1 MSTSECFVFIQ
12 MPGSLEVVT
21 AGRFRHEVLPDGSSV
36 GLFVYGN
43 RYLARPDAVPLDS
56 FNLPL
61 EPTEF
66 ETTKLNGMF
75 GALRDVAPD
84 SWGRRVIDRRYPD
97 RDLTEFDYLVHGGS
111 GRIGALSFGPDVEP
125 PAPGAGGTLP
135 GLHDL
140 AELRRAA
147 GLIEADQPVT
157 EDLQEM
163 LDPGSSVGGARP
175 KTVIQEDGVTWLA
188 KFPQR
193 GDPWCNATVEGGML
207 RLAAR
212 CGICVPEVRIEPLGR
227 ERILLVRRFD
237 REPVE
242 GGEFRRRMVSALTV
256 LDLDDS
262 VTDRAGWS
270 YLAFA
275 DEIQRWSENP
285 VSDKRELF
293 LRITFNAL
301 ISNLDDHPRNHA
313 MLAAGEGWRLSPAYD
328 LTPSRSRSL
337 EHRDLAMVF
346 GTLGRVASRENLL
359 SEAPRFGLEVAEAN
373 DAIDCL
379 KAVIKDHWCTEILAA
394 SGTEEDCE
402 ATRGAFLYP
411 GFEIERT

>member
-1 MSTSECFVFIQ
+1 MTSECFVYLQ

-21 AGRFRHEVLPDGSSV
+21 VGRFRHEVLPDGSSV
-36 GLFVYGN
+36 GLFVYGS
-43 RYLARPDAVPLDS
+43 RYLSRPDAVPLDP

-66 ETTKLNGMF
+66 EATKLNGMF

-84 SWGRRVIDRRYPD
+84 FWGRRVIDRRYAG
-97 RDLTEFDYLVHGGS
+97 RDLTEFDYLVHGGK
-111 GRIGALSFGPDVEP
+111 GRIGALSFGPDVDP
-125 PAPGAGGTLP
+125 PAPDAGKALP
-135 GLHDL
+135 GFHDL
-140 AELRRAA
+140 TELRKAVE
-147 GLIEADQPVT
+147 LIEADQPVT

-175 KTVIQEDGVTWLA
+175 KTVIRDDGVTWLA

-193 GDPWCNATVEGGML
+193 GDPWCNAAVEGGMS

-212 CGICVPEVRIEPLGR
+212 CGIRVPEIRVEPLGQ
-227 ERILLVRRFD
+227 EKVLLVRRFD
-237 REPVE
+237 RESIDE
-242 GGEFRRRMVSALTV
+242 GELRHRMVSALTV
-256 LDLDDS
+256 LDLDDT
-262 VTDRAGWS
+262 VTERSGWS

-275 DEIQRWSENP
+275 DEIQRWSEDP

-293 LRITFNAL
+293 LRIAFNAL

-313 MLAAGEGWRLSPAYD
+313 MLAADENWRLSPAFD

-359 SEAPRFGLEVAEAN
+359 SEAPRFGLDVDEAS
-373 DAIDCL
+373 DAIDEM
-379 KAVIKDHWCTEILAA
+379 KALIQDHWSAEILAA
-394 SGTEEDCE
+394 EGTEEDCE

-411 GFEIERT
+411 GFEIKRS